1 MKDNQIWKIYGTA
14 YKEMTVR
21 LLKSTDLAGRIR
33 DRKRRICIKP
43 NLVCPSPADFGAT
56 THPEIVAGIIEYLR
70 ENGFDSLMIRRAPG
84 WGTGHQRHMNTAVTA
99 RYRKRMVCPS
109 LIRRN

>member
-56 THPEIVAGIIEYLR
+56 THPEIVSGIIEYLR
-70 ENGFDSLMIRRAPG
+70 ENGF
-84 WGTGHQRHMNTAVTA
+84 V
-99 RYRKRMVCPS
+99 
-109 LIRRN
+109 